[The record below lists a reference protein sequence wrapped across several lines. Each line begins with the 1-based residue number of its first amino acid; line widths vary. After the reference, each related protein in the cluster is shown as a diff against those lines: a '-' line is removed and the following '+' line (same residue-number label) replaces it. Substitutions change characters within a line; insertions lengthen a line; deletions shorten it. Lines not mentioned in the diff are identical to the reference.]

1 MALMDILRNYID
13 RNASASDPTVA
24 HEHYDEVA
32 HSAPPEIVAHGVADA
47 FRDQSTP
54 SFAETVGKLFGHS
67 NPQQQA
73 GVINQLLHSIGPGV
87 VAMLGGILGRSS
99 PRASADVVPQLTP
112 EQAAALTPDQVKE
125 IATRAQKD
133 DPAVLDKIGGFY
145 AQHPQLVKTLGS
157 AALAVALAGIA
168 NRMRRND

>member
-1 MALMDILRNYID
+1 VALLDILRNYID
-13 RNASASDPTVA
+13 NPQAPDPSVA

-32 HSAPPEIVAHGVADA
+32 RSAPREIVGHGVADA
-47 FRDQSTP
+47 FRDRNTP
-54 SFAETVGKLFGHS
+54 PFGEMVGRMFGQS

-87 VAMLGGILGRSS
+87 VALLGGMLGRSS
-99 PRASADVVPQLTP
+99 VPASGTGVPQLTP
-112 EQAAALTPDQVKE
+112 EQAAALTPAQVNE
-125 IATRAQKD
+125 IATRAQQD
-133 DPAVLDKIGGFY
+133 DPAALDKIGGFY

-168 NRMRRND
+168 NRMRR